1 MRYMLFAILVMTV
14 ITFILRYLPFQ
25 IFHNRPTPRVVSYLG
40 LALPPAIIGMLV
52 IYCLRNIDFI
62 GQRYYAP
69 SELVAGLIVIL
80 LHAWK
85 RNLLLS
91 ITVGTIIN
99 MLMKQITF

>member
-1 MRYMLFAILVMTV
+1 MRYMLFAIIVMTV
-14 ITFILRYLPFQ
+14 ITFILRYLPFH
-25 IFHNRPTPRVVSYLG
+25 IFNNKPTPRIVSYLG